1 MRKLLLILVFAITSV
16 IAFGQAAPTANMRIA
31 NATTAFGV
39 NIPVGFIVYD
49 YGADKLYMCKAATA
63 STLTLTTGSAN
74 FGQISLGAAHLPVTI
89 NATANGLSVD
99 GSQVLTLATANT
111 STTGALTGT
120 DWTTFNNKQ
129 TATLT
134 NGNILVGN
142 GSNVATSVSMSG
154 DATISNTGAITVSN
168 AASNMRVG
176 GVLKIVGTTTGSA
189 SDSLLTVNGGTVKK
203 VASSTYQTSTLTSG
217 NILVGN
223 GSNVATSVTASGD
236 ATISNT
242 GAVTVSNAAG
252 NLRVVGTIKNV
263 GITDDGSPDSIITLN
278 NGVFRRS
285 AASLFQAAS
294 AVKTA
299 IVEDFEMATAD
310 SASVGH
316 YYYALAHTPLTGTI
330 QVQINGMPL
339 KPTTQ
344 WTVQATSKI
353 RVGFSIG
360 QYDRASITYSY

>member
-49 YGADKLYMCKAATA
+49 YGDDKLYMCKAATA

-142 GSNVATSVSMSG
+142 VSNVATSVSMSG
-154 DATISNTGAITVSN
+154 DATISNTGAVTVSN

-203 VASSTYQTSTLTSG
+203 VASSTYQTSTLTNG

-223 GSNVATSVTASGD
+223 GSNVAASVTMSADAS
-236 ATISNT
+236 ISNT
-242 GAVTVSNAAG
+242 GAVTVANSAVIGKVLTGYTSGAGTVAATDNILQAVQKLNG
-252 NLRVVGTIKNV
+252 NQVA
-263 GITDDGSPDSIITLN
+263 
-278 NGVFRRS
+278 S
-285 AASLFQAAS
+285 AATIHQ
-294 AVKTA
+294 A
-299 IVEDFEMATAD
+299 IVEDYEVAIAD
-310 SASVGH
+310 SASTGH

-330 QVQINGMPL
+330 QIQVNGVATKL
-339 KPTTQ
+339 Y
-344 WTVQATSKI
+344 TVQATSKI
-353 RVGFSIG
+353 RTGFSLG
-360 QYDRASITYSY
+360 QYDKLQVLYSY